1 MRHQS
6 TLHQWPAIAA
16 LGLALLLGAC
26 AGGPLSHSD
35 GARSDGARHTG
46 SAPHGLSPACLDGDA
61 RMTRAQLFFG
71 LSRPDGRPPVTDADF
86 DGFVDQTVSPAFPDG
101 FTIIDTTGGWRDTE
115 TGQTIREAGRSII
128 LLADGPA
135 PALRQRLDTLRRDY
149 MTRFDQ
155 QAVGLAL
162 DTACVSF

>member
-1 MRHQS
+1 MRHK
-6 TLHQWPAIAA
+6 PAMRHRPVMAA
-16 LGLALLLGAC
+16 IGLALLLGAC
-26 AGGPLSHSD
+26 AGGPPRP
-35 GARSDGARHTG
+35 GASQAVGL
-46 SAPHGLSPACLDGDA
+46 PHGASPACLDSDA
-61 RMTRAQLFFG
+61 RMIRAQLFFG
-71 LSRPDGRPPVTDADF
+71 LSRPDGRPPVTAADF

-101 FTIIDTTGGWRDTE
+101 FTIIETTGGWRDTE
-115 TGQTIREAGRSII
+115 TGQTIREAGRSLI

>member
-6 TLHQWPAIAA
+6 ALHQWPAIAA
-16 LGLALLLGAC
+16 IGLALLLGAC
-26 AGGPLSHSD
+26 AGGPSLR
-35 GARSDGARHTG
+35 GGGPRHAG

-71 LSRPDGRPPVTDADF
+71 LSRPDGRPPVTDAEF

-101 FTIIDTTGGWRDTE
+101 FTIIETTGGWRDTG
-115 TGQTIREAGRSII
+115 TGQTIREGGRSLI

-135 PALRQRLDTLRRDY
+135 PVLRQRLDTLRRDY